1 MRFHLL
7 DQHWYPV
14 ATSSELSTRPLA
26 VSLFNKR
33 IVLFRNADNCAVAL
47 LDLCPH
53 RNAPLSLGSVENGKL
68 QCAYHGWT
76 FGAEGKI
83 LGIPA
88 LVDQEKLPP
97 KCVQSFKV
105 HESEE
110 TVWVNIQPEVS
121 MTPAWGA
128 LDGHSTYF
136 EIVTK
141 LKAPMDLIIEN
152 FVDCA
157 HTPFVHKGLF
167 RSPDVQL
174 VEAVIKNTP
183 TGVHIETLGEKNQK
197 SLLGK
202 LFMGAETTVHTD
214 EFIFP
219 TTVKVDY
226 SWGTK
231 KQIRTISICTPMD
244 DDNTRITT
252 RVYIKGFMFSGIMAI
267 FLKGLTKKILAQ
279 DKVILAGQ
287 AEAIKHQ
294 GDVKFMGVSSDG
306 PIAFVRK
313 AYFDYAAGT
322 RVVKNDRE
330 SRVKYRI

>member
-1 MRFHLL
+1 ML

-14 ATSSELSTRPLA
+14 ASSVELKNNPLA
-26 VSLFNKR
+26 ISLFNKR
-33 IVLFRNADNCAVAL
+33 IVLFRDENKKVVAL

-53 RNAPLSLGSVENGKL
+53 RNAPLSLGIVREGQL

-83 LGIPA
+83 KSIPS
-88 LVDQEKLPP
+88 LVEQDKVPP
-97 KCVQSFKV
+97 KCVQSFLV
-105 HESEE
+105 QESED
-110 TVWVNIQPEVS
+110 TIWVNLKQDSTLIPE
-121 MTPAWGA
+121 WGE
-128 LDGHSTYF
+128 LIGHSSYF
-136 EIVTK
+136 EIVTH

-167 RSPDVQL
+167 RSPDVQV

-226 SWGTK
+226 SWGSV
-231 KQIRTISICTPMD
+231 KQIRTISICTPLD
-244 DDNTRITT
+244 KENTRITT
-252 RVYIKGFMFSGIMAI
+252 RVYIKGFMFSGIIAF
-267 FLKGLTKKILAQ
+267 FLKGLTKKILSQ
-279 DKVILAGQ
+279 DKVVLAAQ
-287 AEAIKHQ
+287 AEAIKLQ
-294 GDVKFMGVSSDG
+294 DGVKFMGVASDG
-306 PIAFVRK
+306 PIAFVRR
-313 AYFDYAAGT
+313 AYFDYAEGK
-322 RVVKNDRE
+322 RELKNERE

>member
-1 MRFHLL
+1 ML

-121 MTPAWGA
+121 TTPQWGA

-252 RVYIKGFMFSGIMAI
+252 RVYIKGFLFSGIMAI

-306 PIAFVRK
+306 PIAFVRR
-313 AYFDYAAGT
+313 AYFDYAAGK
-322 RVVKNDRE
+322 RELKNEKE

>member
-1 MRFHLL
+1 ML

-14 ATSSELSTRPLA
+14 ATSEELKVNPLA
-26 VSLFNKR
+26 ISLFNKK
-33 IVLFRNADNCAVAL
+33 IVLFRDENKKVVAL

-53 RNAPLSLGSVENGKL
+53 RNAPLSLGVVNQGKL

-76 FGAEGKI
+76 FGAGGKI
-83 LGIPA
+83 KNIPS
-88 LVDQEKLPP
+88 LVDQDKIPS
-97 KCVQSFKV
+97 KCVQSFLVK
-105 HESEE
+105 ESEK
-110 TVWVNIQPEVS
+110 TIWVNLQEDSILAPQ
-121 MTPAWGA
+121 WGE
-128 LDGHSTYF
+128 LFGHSTYF
-136 EIVTK
+136 EIVTHVE
-141 LKAPMDLIIEN
+141 APMDLIIEN

-167 RSPDVQL
+167 RSPDAQV

-226 SWGTK
+226 SWGTR
-231 KQIRTISICTPMD
+231 KQIRTISICTPID
-244 DDNTRITT
+244 GENTRITT
-252 RVYIKGFMFSGIMAI
+252 RVYIKGFMFSGFIAL
-267 FLKGLTKKILAQ
+267 FLKGLTKKILSQ
-279 DKVILAGQ
+279 DKVILAAQ
-287 AEAIKHQ
+287 AKAIKLQ
-294 GDVKFMGVSSDG
+294 DGVKFMGVSSDG
-306 PIAFVRK
+306 PIAFVRR
-313 AYFDYAAGT
+313 AYFDYAEGK
-322 RVVKNDRE
+322 RELKNERE